1 MSKKYMDIIPPKTA
15 ISGKS
20 VGDAIDANAEVAKVA
35 KDSRVTVENF
45 AKNSPAEISENADLD
60 SAEIKNTVPEDT
72 QTAAEF
78 AEISQEN
85 DENAIKPVEPIAVET
100 EKDKDLS
107 AFDKAVDE
115 IQDSVPLPDYV
126 DEVIDDAQK
135 TIGVFAKIREK
146 LIPLAKK
153 IKSHKLATFATLAI
167 VVAAMFG
174 SMIFF
179 ATQTETGKKAV
190 PAAEQFLK
198 DHGIAITKSDVV
210 KKQAEFEKNV
220 IDKGGRGAVYSVPF
234 GTYDEFRNAV
244 LGRPYDIDGAYG
256 AQCWDGVALL
266 YEQVGRNFT
275 TGGTGAAK
283 GTFIPANGGGD
294 FQLIPADQAQRGDI
308 IVFSVG
314 TYGHVGFL
322 DGNWGPQIRVLGQN
336 QNGDGNGS
344 PFSVVS
350 MSSRT
355 AIGAIRFNPWH
366 VAPEPAKPDVA
377 TPDANPTTADS
388 YVVKKGDTLG
398 EIILKT
404 GWRDDTKVLFGNSGQ
419 AQELANFN
427 DIANRGLI
435 YPGQVIKKVN

>member
-1 MSKKYMDIIPPKTA
+1 MNKKSIDGILPQTEEAAVKVSQKTEEKTA
-15 ISGKS
+15 QTINPTT
-20 VGDAIDANAEVAKVA
+20 IDAA
-35 KDSRVTVENF
+35 
-45 AKNSPAEISENADLD
+45 
-60 SAEIKNTVPEDT
+60 
-72 QTAAEF
+72 
-78 AEISQEN
+78 
-85 DENAIKPVEPIAVET
+85 
-100 EKDKDLS
+100 KDKDLS
-107 AFDKAVDE
+107 AFDKAIDE
-115 IQDSVPLPDYV
+115 IQNSVPLPEYV

-135 TIGVFAKIREK
+135 TISVFGKIREK
-146 LIPLAKK
+146 LEPLTKK
-153 IKSHKLATFATLAI
+153 IKNHKLATFATLAI
-167 VVAAMFG
+167 VAVAMFG

-179 ATQTETGKKAV
+179 AAQTETGKKVV

-244 LGRPYDIDGAYG
+244 LGHSYDIDGAYG

-266 YEQVGRNFT
+266 YEQVGRNFS

-283 GTFIPANGGGD
+283 GTFIPANGGGE

-314 TYGHVGFL
+314 IYGHVGFL

-344 PFSVVS
+344 PFSIVS

-366 VAPEPAKPDVA
+366 IAPEPAKPDVA
-377 TPDANPTTADS
+377 TPDANPTSVT
-388 YVVKKGDTLG
+388 VVKGDTLG
-398 EIILKT
+398 QILLDNHIAHSLR
-404 GWRDDTKVLFGNSGQ
+404 GMFGDDGL
-419 AQELANFN
+419 AQEIATLN
-427 DIANRGLI
+427 DMKNRGLI
-435 YPGQVIKKVN
+435 YPGQVIVFTKGGN